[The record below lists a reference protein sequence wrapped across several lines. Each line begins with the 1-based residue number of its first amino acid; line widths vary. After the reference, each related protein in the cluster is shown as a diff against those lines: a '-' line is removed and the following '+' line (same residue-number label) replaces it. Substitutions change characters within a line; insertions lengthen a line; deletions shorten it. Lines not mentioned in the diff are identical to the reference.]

1 MAAENIAG
9 LTKENDMSKSCEL
22 AYHCAARHHEC
33 AAYQYQEAA
42 KCEKAGEY
50 EKAAHH
56 AYLAHGHNQ
65 HAVHWDAEAAKLHA
79 DHFSHVEQ
87 CNRSAIAAPEQAA
100 MKESAA

>member
-1 MAAENIAG
+1 
-9 LTKENDMSKSCEL
+9 MSKSSEL

-42 KCEKAGEY
+42 KYEKAGEY

-79 DHFSHVEQ
+79 DHFSHVDHM
-87 CNRSAIAAPEQAA
+87 NRPPSPAPVQET
-100 MKESAA
+100 MKGSAA